1 MRSICSFPQASVQNI
16 SSFIVSRPF
25 RLSIIALT
33 LTICAIG
40 IAGLSVEIKQKI
52 ESQSTAAADNGQW
65 VLAQVDVEVLNL
77 VTAVSEAAEN
87 PAALAEVRRRFDIF
101 YSRMSML
108 RGSQLFHPLSQDSEF
123 SSNSASI
130 WAFLEHFVTAIDG
143 PDPALQAVL
152 PQMKQE
158 LRAVRLVARAVSL
171 SGIRTFAEQSDAKRL
186 DMLRTL
192 TNIAALTFLLVLV
205 LLALV
210 GILLRLDQINR
221 AHARENIMALSRI
234 QAIVTTSLDAMIVA
248 DYRGRI
254 LEFNHAAE
262 RIFDHKRATVL
273 GRDLAEIIIPPALR
287 AAHSRGMARYKKD
300 GRTQLIEKGRVK
312 LDGMRADQSIVPLE
326 VSISRA
332 DSVDGEIFVAFL
344 RDVSAQIAAERDLLK
359 ARDDALAGEK
369 AKADLLAVMSHEMRT
384 PLNGML
390 GTMELL
396 DDTALQPNQ
405 REYLRVIEASGRL
418 LLHHV
423 NDVLD
428 MARLDS
434 GKLTLKPQAVDLGTL
449 VQDIFENQQAN
460 AQAHNNLL
468 TLTLPKD
475 GRTTVIT
482 DPALLRQ
489 IMMNLIGNAL
499 KFTRNGKV
507 SVEISHHAEDGT
519 SEFRVIDTGIGIAPH
534 DLERIFEDF
543 VTLDTSYARRTDGT
557 GLGLGIARRI
567 AQSMGGS
574 LQAESTVGIGST
586 FRVIVPMDVISIAT
600 TQPKTAKNRRKP
612 LCAAK
617 SHTGLNVLIVEDN
630 AVNRLVVREMLSKL
644 GHVVQE
650 AHDGEMGVRIADE
663 RAFDLIFM
671 DISMPLMDG
680 IQATKAIRAGNG
692 LSQTAPI
699 IALTAHALAE
709 EVAAFGAAGMQDVLI
724 KPVSRRALE
733 TAIEQARQAPPPEPT
748 VLIDS
753 DILAH
758 FLEDI
763 GLAPAT
769 RLLDAFLNATDAAIT
784 DFKAADTS
792 AETLPYLTREVH
804 KLCGSAAIYGAVA
817 FASALRQQELLG
829 KAGDVAGYAAGLI
842 AVEQL
847 WQQTRVAFVT
857 ARNGW
862 T

>member
-1 MRSICSFPQASVQNI
+1 MQNI
-16 SSFIVSRPF
+16 RSFIVSRPF
-25 RLSIIALT
+25 RLSVIALA
-33 LTICAIG
+33 LTICAFG

-52 ESQSTAAADNGQW
+52 ESQSTAPTDNGQW
-65 VLAQVDVEVLNL
+65 FLAQVDVEVLNL
-77 VTAVSEAAEN
+77 LTAVSDASEN
-87 PAALAEVRRRFDIF
+87 PAELAEVRRRFDIF

-108 RGSQLFHPLSQDSEF
+108 RGSQLFRPLNQDPNF

-130 WAFLEHFVTAIDG
+130 WAFLDHFVVVIDG
-143 PDPALQAVL
+143 PDTALEAAL

-158 LRAVRLVARAVSL
+158 LRAVRLATRAVSL

-192 TNIAALTFLLVLV
+192 TNIAVLTFLLVLV

-221 AHARENIMALSRI
+221 AHARENMMALSRI

-262 RIFDHKRATVL
+262 RIFDHKRAAVL
-273 GRDLAEIIIPPALR
+273 GRDLADIIIPPALR
-287 AAHSRGMARYKKD
+287 AAHSKGMASYKKD
-300 GRTQLIEKGRVK
+300 GKTQLIGKGRVK

-332 DSVDGEIFVAFL
+332 DSVDGVIFVAFL

-396 DDTALQPNQ
+396 DDTALQPKQ
-405 REYLRVIEASGRL
+405 RDYLRVIEVSGRL

-499 KFTRNGKV
+499 KFTRNGMV
-507 SVEISHHAEDGT
+507 TVEISHHAEDGT
-519 SEFRVIDTGIGIAPH
+519 SEFRVMDTGIGIAPH
-534 DLERIFEDF
+534 DLERIFDDF
-543 VTLDTSYARRTDGT
+543 VTLDTSYARTADGT

-586 FRVIVPMDVISIAT
+586 FRLIVPMDVISIAT
-600 TQPKTAKNRRKP
+600 KQPKTAKNRRKP
-612 LCAAK
+612 LRAAK
-617 SHTGLNVLIVEDN
+617 QRAGLNVLIVEDN

-650 AHDGEMGVRIADE
+650 AHDGEMGVRIANE
-663 RAFDLIFM
+663 MAFDLIFM

-692 LSQTAPI
+692 LSQKAPI
-699 IALTAHALAE
+699 IALTAHALADE
-709 EVAAFGAAGMQDVLI
+709 IAAFGAAGMQDVLI
-724 KPVSRRALE
+724 KPVSRHALE
-733 TAIEQARQAPPPEPT
+733 TAIEQARQALPPKPP

-763 GLAPAT
+763 GLARAT

-784 DFKAADTS
+784 DFKGADVS
-792 AETLPYLTREVH
+792 AETLPDLTREVH

-817 FASALRQQELLG
+817 FASALRQQELVG

-842 AVEQL
+842 VLEQL

-857 ARNGW
+857 ARDRW